1 MKRAL
6 LWLLAM
12 FVAIQLV
19 PYGHSHANPAVVA
32 EPPWDAPETR
42 ALAVRAC
49 FDCHSNQTRWPFYAY
64 VAPVSWLLESDV
76 EGGRRHLNFSEWNRP
91 QQHAGDAAAIVSE
104 GDMPLRKY
112 LLLHPAAR
120 LTDAER
126 NRLVEGL
133 TKMFG
138 SGGR

>member
-1 MKRAL
+1 ML
-6 LWLLAM
+6 LWLVAILL
-12 FVAIQLV
+12 AIQLV
-19 PYGHSHANPAVVA
+19 PYGHRHANPPVVS

-49 FDCHSNQTRWPFYAY
+49 FDCHSNQTRWPLYAY

-91 QQHAGDAAAIVSE
+91 QQHADDAADIVRE
-104 GDMPLRKY
+104 GDMPLKKY

-120 LTDAER
+120 LTDADR
-126 NRLVEGL
+126 ARLADGL
-133 TKMFG
+133 AKMFG
-138 SGGR
+138 SGGHEKR